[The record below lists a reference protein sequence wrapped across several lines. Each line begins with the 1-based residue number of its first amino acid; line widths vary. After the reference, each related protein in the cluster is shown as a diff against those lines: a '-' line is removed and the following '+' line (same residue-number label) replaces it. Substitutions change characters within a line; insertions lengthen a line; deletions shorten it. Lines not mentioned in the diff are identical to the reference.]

1 MEVGV
6 EVLTENQATIS
17 RTGTATGVE
26 VGIEVMIET
35 TKLLKSERN
44 RDGQQA
50 TIEEMKHKRMKGLIE
65 AATEMRLLWVTTM
78 DVRVTIIEEDKVETQ
93 VKCSQR
99 VLFTKVCNYSID
111 LYSLVQSYID
121 S

>member
-35 TKLLKSERN
+35 TK
-44 RDGQQA
+44 
-50 TIEEMKHKRMKGLIE
+50 
-65 AATEMRLLWVTTM
+65 
-78 DVRVTIIEEDKVETQ
+78 
-93 VKCSQR
+93 
-99 VLFTKVCNYSID
+99 
-111 LYSLVQSYID
+111 
-121 S
+121 